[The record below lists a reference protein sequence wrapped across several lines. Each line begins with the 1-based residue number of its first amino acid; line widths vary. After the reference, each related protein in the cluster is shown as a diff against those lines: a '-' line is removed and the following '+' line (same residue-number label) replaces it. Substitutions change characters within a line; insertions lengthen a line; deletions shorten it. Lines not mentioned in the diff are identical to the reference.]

1 MYVLKKIPLIL
12 VFLFITNISYSQ
24 SNYLVDTD
32 WLEANLNNS
41 NLSLIEVSVTPGVYE
56 RGHIQGAINFKWH
69 SDLVDTV
76 NRDIVSKDNFQELLQ
91 KAGIDKDDTIVI
103 YGDKNNWFAAW
114 AAWVFDI
121 YGVENVKLLD
131 GGKNKWESE
140 KKPLTPIA
148 TVVQRGNI
156 EITETNLNLRAR
168 LDDVVKVAK
177 NEIDFDLVDIRS
189 AAEYEGKIFAPEG
202 VPELAVRAGH
212 IPGAVN
218 VSWGK
223 AVNEDGTIK
232 PIAELKQL
240 YASAGIDGS
249 KPIITY
255 CRIGERS
262 SHTWFVLKKVLGYD
276 VKNYD
281 GSWTEYGNSVGN
293 PIVNLTGTVWGKI

>member
-1 MYVLKKIPLIL
+1 MYVLKKIPFIL
-12 VFLFITNISYSQ
+12 VFLFISNISYSQ
-24 SNYLVDTD
+24 PNYLVDTD
-32 WLEANLNNS
+32 WLEANLDNS

-76 NRDIVSKDNFQELLQ
+76 SRDIVSKDNFQELLQ
-91 KAGIDKDDTIVI
+91 KSGIDKDDTIVI

-121 YGVENVKLLD
+121 YGVDNVKLLD

-140 KKPLTPIA
+140 KRPLTPIA
-148 TVVQRGNI
+148 TVVQPGNI

-232 PIAELKQL
+232 PIEELRQL